1 LDNDILDKITAGK
14 VKERSVNTISLE
26 DLKKRWDDQGS
37 IPPSEIPALVDTLS
51 KKQPYLLAYLM
62 ASGNDIFNED
72 EREALL
78 FMGVMIWK
86 IAEDSKSLPRISG
99 NLLEKWEKKNIE
111 MMEYLAGEPESEF
124 TDTVEKIME
133 TYSQSELLR
142 FIIEK
147 LMEEPEKG
155 VELRE
160 DTIGMIVLYLK
171 TIIDCIDT
179 VQKKAK

>member
-1 LDNDILDKITAGK
+1 
-14 VKERSVNTISLE
+14 
-26 DLKKRWDDQGS
+26 
-37 IPPSEIPALVDTLS
+37 
-51 KKQPYLLAYLM
+51 
-62 ASGNDIFNED
+62 
-72 EREALL
+72 
-78 FMGVMIWK
+78 
-86 IAEDSKSLPRISG
+86 
-99 NLLEKWEKKNIE
+99 